1 MKIHIATDH
10 AGYEMKEFLK
20 TELGSL
26 GHTVVDHG
34 AKTLDNLDDYPE
46 FVTACALAVSQDD
59 MSMGIVLGG
68 SGQGEAMCANRVH
81 GIYAGVYYGGS
92 TDVVKLFREHN
103 NANIISLA
111 ARYITNEEALAAVKT
126 FLDTEFS
133 HEERHMR
140 RLLSY

>member
-10 AGYEMKEFLK
+10 AGFEMKEFLK
-20 TELGSL
+20 TELASM
-26 GHTVVDHG
+26 GHSVTDHG
-34 AKTLDNLDDYPE
+34 AYKLDELDDYPE
-46 FVTACALAVSQDD
+46 FVTPCALAVSQDD

-92 TDVVKLFREHN
+92 TEVVELFRQHN

-111 ARYITNEEALAAVKT
+111 ARYLTNEEAIAAIKV
-126 FLDTEFS
+126 FLETNFT